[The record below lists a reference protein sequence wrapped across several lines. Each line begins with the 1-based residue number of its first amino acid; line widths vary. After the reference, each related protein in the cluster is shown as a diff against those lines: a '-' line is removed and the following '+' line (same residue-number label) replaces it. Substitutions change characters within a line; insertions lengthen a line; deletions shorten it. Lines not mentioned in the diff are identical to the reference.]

1 MDCEQNDQ
9 APLLRQALTIRAEG
23 ARELGKPEPGL
34 TIEQMESAGMSPS
47 QMLQSVGADIDELR
61 TALEERSEAFDA
73 QLEAASKAH
82 REAMPEPGADL
93 DEAPP
98 DDGPPPE
105 GLALGETLPYQR
117 LSDVP
122 IRKPR
127 WLWEL
132 RIPRGQATILEGDP
146 GVGKSTVVCS
156 IVALATTGRPW
167 PGEGDDTPPRAPMTV
182 LWLTAE
188 DSPSET
194 IRPRIEA
201 NGGDVS
207 RVFVSTRIPRLID
220 RNGDTS
226 VLATEMLRA
235 TIRATG
241 ATLVVLDPGTL
252 LVADANSE
260 AIVRPALEVLFNLGQ
275 ELDATFIWIRHFTK
289 ATDKVRAG
297 VQAQHLGGGS
307 IGITAGVRSVLQV
320 HLDREREAGGN
331 PYHRVLVQAKSNLGP
346 RAASVYFRYRSVELE
361 GEIQSFAVEWDS
373 EDPDCVVE
381 DVLRANS
388 AAAKKKGGGKAR
400 TEERLLA
407 AFQRRSSLP
416 SSAVAQILHD
426 CGVTSALAKGPGR
439 WSGWKQFCDAYR
451 VATTGAG
458 RLTTYTM
465 LAHADFEEGGD
476 A

>member
-1 MDCEQNDQ
+1 VDCEKDDQ
-9 APLLRQALTIRAEG
+9 AQLLQQALELRRQAAEQ
-23 ARELGKPEPGL
+23 LGKPEPGF
-34 TIEQMESAGMSPS
+34 TIEQMASAGMTPS
-47 QMLQSVGADIDELR
+47 QMLLSVAADVEELR
-61 TALEERSEAFDA
+61 SALEARSDAFDA

-82 REAMPEPGADL
+82 REAMPEPGS
-93 DEAPP
+93 DEEE
-98 DDGPPPE
+98 DGPPPE
-105 GLALGETLPYQR
+105 GIALGETLPYQR

-132 RIPRGQATILEGDP
+132 RIPRAQATILEGDP

-156 IVALATTGRPW
+156 IVALATTGKPW
-167 PGEGDDTPPRAPMTV
+167 PGEGADTPLREPMNV

-201 NGGDVS
+201 NGGDS
-207 RVFVSTRIPRLID
+207 TRVFVSTRIPRLVD
-220 RNGDTS
+220 RNGDVS

-235 TIRATG
+235 TVKATG

-289 ATDKVRAG
+289 QSDKVRAG
-297 VQAQHLGGGS
+297 TQAQHLGGGS
-307 IGITAGVRSVLQV
+307 IGLTAGVRSVLQV
-320 HLDREREAGGN
+320 HFDREREAAGS
-331 PYHRVLVQAKSNLGP
+331 PFHRVLVQAKSNLGP
-346 RAASVYFRYRSVELE
+346 YAASVYFRYRSVELAE
-361 GEIQSFAVEWDS
+361 EIQSFAVEWDS

-388 AAAKKKGGGKAR
+388 AAAKKKGNRKAR
-400 TEERLLA
+400 VEERLLA

-426 CGVTSALAKGPGR
+426 CGVTSALEKGPGR
-439 WSGWKQFCDAYR
+439 WSGWKQFCEAYR

-465 LAHADFEEGGD
+465 LAHADFESDGHGE
-476 A
+476 